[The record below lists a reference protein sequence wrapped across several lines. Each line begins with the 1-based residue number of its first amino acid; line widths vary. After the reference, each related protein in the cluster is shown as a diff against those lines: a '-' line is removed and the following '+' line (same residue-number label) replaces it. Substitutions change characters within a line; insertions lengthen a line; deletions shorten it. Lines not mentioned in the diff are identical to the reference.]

1 MLDYLADPNL
11 FETGEFK
18 RVSRLPAG
26 AHRRGVARGGIIAG
40 ATHAS
45 PLHMNLCATA
55 LHRSDW
61 PKASSDKTG
70 PPQRLSS
77 YRYKPQKTESERSA
91 R

>member
-1 MLDYLADPNL
+1 MMLDYLADPNL

-26 AHRRGVARGGIIAG
+26 AHRRGVVRGRIIVG

-55 LHRSDW
+55 RHRSDY
-61 PKASSDKTG
+61 AFGQSD
-70 PPQRLSS
+70 L
-77 YRYKPQKTESERSA
+77 
-91 R
+91 